1 MAKRRRKNRTHVRPT
16 EAEDTGPKHPKS
28 FVLRSGPVGKA
39 VTILSRDLRK
49 VMEPNTATKLK
60 ERKNNKLKDFVH
72 VAGQLGV
79 THYMIFSRTDTG
91 TNLRIARNPRGPTLT
106 FRVLK
111 YSLIKDVLRLQKTP
125 KSPGSEYRSPPLLVL
140 NNFGGDA
147 KETKLM
153 TSMFQN
159 LFPPINV
166 QNMHLNDARRVVLLN
181 YNSETGT
188 IDFRHYCI
196 GVKPIGVT
204 KGVKK
209 IITSELPRLGK
220 FEDISEYVL
229 REAFASE
236 SDVEDGPESTVTL
249 AQNYHG
255 RNNRKSE
262 QRAIRLTELGPR
274 LELKLTKI
282 QEGLCEGA
290 VLYHS
295 FIHKTPEEIKAQEK
309 ARQKKKQEVALRRKQ
324 QEINVEKKKAA
335 AEAHK
340 VACGAST
347 SQAPQENDSESE
359 DDIKE
364 HSGDDDGEDDDDEE
378 LFNDEDEEDELEAF
392 DDESA
397 DEGNDED
404 TDEE

>member
-1 MAKRRRKNRTHVRPT
+1 MAKRRRKNRTHARPS
-16 EAEDTGPKHPKS
+16 EVEDIGPKPPKS

-111 YSLIKDVLRLQKTP
+111 YSLIKDVLRLQRTP

-140 NNFGGDA
+140 NNFGGEN
-147 KETKLM
+147 KEMKLM

-181 YNSETGT
+181 YNSETQT

-209 IITSELPRLGK
+209 IITSELPKLGK

-236 SDVEDGPESTVTL
+236 SDVEDGPDSTVTL

-274 LELKLTKI
+274 LEMKLTKI
-282 QEGLCEGA
+282 QEGLCEGPI
-290 VLYHS
+290 LFHS
-295 FIHKTPEEIKAQEK
+295 YIHKSPEEIKAQEK
-309 ARQKKKQEVALRRKQ
+309 ARQMKKQEAAVRRKQ

-340 VACGAST
+340 IACGAGASK
-347 SQAPQENDSESE
+347 PEDEEDEDS

-364 HSGDDDGEDDDDEE
+364 HSGDDDDDDVD
-378 LFNDEDEEDELEAF
+378 DEDEEDEDEEEELEAF
-392 DDESA
+392 DDESG
-397 DEGNDED
+397 DESND
-404 TDEE
+404 DEE